1 MEQRETKDISNREV
15 KSSAFTTYFGKPE
28 NAAEL
33 YSALEGVTVQPQDI
47 IYTTLE
53 GVLFVAR
60 KNDMAFTVRNRVLV
74 ISEHQSTV
82 NLNMPLRNVIYYG
95 RTMEKLVDS
104 RALYRRKQILVP
116 TPEFYVFYN
125 GDGNFPAEKTM
136 SLSDAYLDKT
146 IVPMLELNVKVINI
160 NLPVNHDIL
169 RKCKPLY
176 EYSWFIQRIKEY
188 LALENDRDSAI
199 IQAMEDCE
207 REGIM
212 VDFVREYGS
221 EAINMLFTQ
230 FNVDDAL
237 EVSYEEGYED
247 GFENGR
253 TEGEIR
259 KLIQLVCRM
268 LQKGKEAAVIA
279 GELEEEPVMIEE
291 IATAVRERG
300 FDDMD
305 GICEIMTRKQRLA

>member
-1 MEQRETKDISNREV
+1 MFIGDK
-15 KSSAFTTYFGKPE
+15 FG
-28 NAAEL
+28 
-33 YSALEGVTVQPQDI
+33 
-47 IYTTLE
+47 
-53 GVLFVAR
+53 GVLNA
-60 KNDMAFTVRNRVLV
+60 
-74 ISEHQSTV
+74 
-82 NLNMPLRNVIYYG
+82 
-95 RTMEKLVDS
+95 
-104 RALYRRKQILVP
+104 
-116 TPEFYVFYN
+116 
-125 GDGNFPAEKTM
+125 
-136 SLSDAYLDKT
+136 AYLDKT

-259 KLIQLVCRM
+259 KLIHLVCRM

-300 FDDMD
+300 FDDID